1 MVAKKLEAEFPVESC
16 FVPAGRVAMKF
27 NYFYALVAVIGVAFG
42 GTCYSQELS
51 PAQFELGFSGNNNET
66 IRGLAGE
73 VFAQTIDCTL
83 TTSENETPL
92 GAQGWSISM
101 APDEGIDI
109 VGITVIG
116 TVSAE
121 ADEGGLRN
129 GEGFEKSEL
138 TEGEG
143 NIGAVS
149 AVVLGFSELVMLP
162 LTGTSVIAR
171 IDIECPYPAVDVT
184 ETKAVRYVDGL
195 VGSGRAVENVIAQA
209 DFGIQPGLT
218 SYEVTLRGIDENA
231 VTYDCNSDGR
241 VNIADAQCMLNWLF
255 LGGPEPG
262 CHDAMDFNAD
272 GRLNIADG
280 ISGLNY
286 LFLGGPPPPA
296 GIGCKSYP
304 DCESDAACL

>member
-1 MVAKKLEAEFPVESC
+1 
-16 FVPAGRVAMKF
+16 MKF
-27 NYFYALVAVIGVAFG
+27 NYFYALVAVLGTALGFG

-51 PAQFELGFSGNNNET
+51 PAQFELGFSGINNGT

-73 VFAQTIDCTL
+73 AFTQTINCTL

-101 APDEGIDI
+101 APDEGINI
-109 VGITVIG
+109 VGITVTG

-121 ADEGGLRN
+121 AEEGGLRAD
-129 GEGFEKSEL
+129 EGFEKSEL

-143 NIGAVS
+143 NVGAVS

-162 LTGTSVIAR
+162 LSGTSVIAR

-184 ETKAVRYVDGL
+184 ETKIVRYVDGL
-195 VGSGRAVENVIAQA
+195 VGSGLAVENVIAQA
-209 DFGIQPGLT
+209 DFGIQPEIS
-218 SYEVTLRGIDENA
+218 SYEVTLQGIDENA

-262 CHDAMDFNAD
+262 CRDAMDFNAD
-272 GRLNIADG
+272 SRLNIADG

-304 DCESDAACL
+304 DCESEAACL

>member
-1 MVAKKLEAEFPVESC
+1 
-16 FVPAGRVAMKF
+16 MKV
-27 NYFYALVAVIGVAFG
+27 NYFYALVAVIGVALG

-73 VFAQTIDCTL
+73 AFTQTINCTL

-143 NIGAVS
+143 NVGAVS

-162 LTGTSVIAR
+162 LTGISVIAR

-262 CHDAMDFNAD
+262 CRDAMDFNAD

-304 DCESDAACL
+304 DCESEAACL